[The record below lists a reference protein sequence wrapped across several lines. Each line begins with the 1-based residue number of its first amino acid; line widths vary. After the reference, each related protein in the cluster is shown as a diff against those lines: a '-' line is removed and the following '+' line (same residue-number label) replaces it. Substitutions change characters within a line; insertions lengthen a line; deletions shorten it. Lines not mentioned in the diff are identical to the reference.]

1 VCPHIAT
8 IFLTLTEKNGA
19 EVRGNSPSV
28 AGNRPSSS
36 HMSMGIAGD
45 AFIGEAAHML
55 PRGKCRMPLSYVL
68 IFSLLASVG
77 ALTGAG
83 ALVAFPKLHLRFK
96 PILLPYAVGTLLGA
110 TFIGLLPEAMVQIA
124 PRNVGLI
131 MLAGLFGFFM
141 LERFLRLPHAHGHAS
156 EQHEHESEHHHGP
169 QPAGTMILIGDAFH
183 NFVDGV
189 VIATAF
195 SSSIS
200 LGVLTSLAVIAHE
213 VPQELGDFVILL
225 ESGWKRW
232 TAYWANF
239 ASSLATVAGALVA
252 YFALA
257 FIGPRIPLF
266 LTISAASFLY
276 VGMVDLAPI
285 LHHDSGLKK
294 SFVQLAGL
302 LAGVATILIIHQT
315 LE

>member
-1 VCPHIAT
+1 
-8 IFLTLTEKNGA
+8 
-19 EVRGNSPSV
+19 
-28 AGNRPSSS
+28 
-36 HMSMGIAGD
+36 
-45 AFIGEAAHML
+45 
-55 PRGKCRMPLSYVL
+55 MPLAYVL
-68 IFSLLASVG
+68 IFSLFGSVG

-83 ALVAFPKLHLRFK
+83 ALVAFPKLHLRLK
-96 PILLPYAVGTLLGA
+96 SNLLPYAVGTLLGA
-110 TFIGLLPEAMVQIA
+110 TFIGLLPEAMAQKA

-131 MLAGLFGFFM
+131 MLAGLLGFFM
-141 LERFLRLPHAHGHAS
+141 LERFLRLPHAHGHAD
-156 EQHEHESEHHHGP
+156 EQHEHESGHHHGP
-169 QPAGTMILIGDAFH
+169 QPAGTMIIIGDAFH

-252 YFALA
+252 YFAFALIA
-257 FIGPRIPLF
+257 PRVPLF

-294 SFVQLAGL
+294 SFVQFAGL
-302 LAGVATILIIHQT
+302 LAGVGTILILHQA

>member
-1 VCPHIAT
+1 
-8 IFLTLTEKNGA
+8 
-19 EVRGNSPSV
+19 
-28 AGNRPSSS
+28 
-36 HMSMGIAGD
+36 
-45 AFIGEAAHML
+45 
-55 PRGKCRMPLSYVL
+55 MPLAYVL
-68 IFSLLASVG
+68 IFSLLGSVG

-83 ALVAFPKLHLRFK
+83 VLLAFPKLHLRLK
-96 PILLPYAVGTLLGA
+96 AVLLPYAVGTLLGA
-110 TFIGLLPEAMVQIA
+110 TFIGLLPEAMDQQP
-124 PRNVGLI
+124 PRTVGLV
-131 MLAGLFGFFM
+131 MLAGLFAFFM
-141 LERFLRLPHAHGHAS
+141 LERFLRLPHAHGHD
-156 EQHEHESEHHHGP
+156 EGRHEHETEHHHGP
-169 QPAGTMILIGDAFH
+169 PPAGTMILIGDAFH

-225 ESGWKRW
+225 ETGWKRW

-252 YFALA
+252 YFAFA
-257 FIGPRIPLF
+257 FIAPRVPLF

-294 SFVQLAGL
+294 SFLQLAGL
-302 LAGVATILIIHQT
+302 VAGVGTILILHLT

>member
-1 VCPHIAT
+1 
-8 IFLTLTEKNGA
+8 
-19 EVRGNSPSV
+19 
-28 AGNRPSSS
+28 
-36 HMSMGIAGD
+36 
-45 AFIGEAAHML
+45 
-55 PRGKCRMPLSYVL
+55 
-68 IFSLLASVG
+68 
-77 ALTGAG
+77 
-83 ALVAFPKLHLRFK
+83 
-96 PILLPYAVGTLLGA
+96 
-110 TFIGLLPEAMVQIA
+110 
-124 PRNVGLI
+124 

-141 LERFLRLPHAHGHAS
+141 LERFLRLPHAHGHAG
-156 EQHEHESEHHHGP
+156 ERHEHESEHDHGP

-252 YFALA
+252 YFALG
-257 FIGPRIPLF
+257 FIAPRTPLF

-294 SFVQLAGL
+294 SFVQFAGL
-302 LAGVATILIIHQT
+302 LAGVGTILILHQT